1 MKIIKLLLVDKENNV
16 RLELDGFE
24 DNVNDFFDEDVKHQ
38 INKGDKVY
46 RFYLGVE
53 YQEFEMRK
61 REILSDY
68 KTININ

>member
-1 MKIIKLLLVDKENNV
+1 METIKLLLVDKENNV

-24 DNVNDFFDEDVKHQ
+24 DNVNDFFDEEVKYQ
-38 INKGDKVY
+38 MNKGDKVY
-46 RFYLGVE
+46 RFYLGFE

-68 KTININ
+68 EIINLN

>member
-46 RFYLGVE
+46 RFYLGFE

-68 KTININ
+68 EIINLN

>member
-1 MKIIKLLLVDKENNV
+1 MKIIKLLIVDKENNV

-38 INKGDKVY
+38 MNKGDKVY
-46 RFYLGVE
+46 RFYLGFE

-68 KTININ
+68 EIINLN

>member
-1 MKIIKLLLVDKENNV
+1 MKIIKLLIVDKENNV
-16 RLELDGFE
+16 RLEVDGFE

-38 INKGDKVY
+38 MNKGDKAY
-46 RFYLGVE
+46 RFYLGFE

-68 KTININ
+68 EIINLN

>member
-1 MKIIKLLLVDKENNV
+1 MKIIKLLIVDKENNV

-24 DNVNDFFDEDVKHQ
+24 DNVNDFFDQDVKHQ
-38 INKGDKVY
+38 MNKGDKVY
-46 RFYLGVE
+46 RFYLGFE

-68 KTININ
+68 EIINLN

>member
-1 MKIIKLLLVDKENNV
+1 MKIIKLLIVDKENNV
-16 RLELDGFE
+16 RLEVDGFE

-38 INKGDKVY
+38 MNKGDKVY
-46 RFYLGVE
+46 RFYLGFE

-68 KTININ
+68 EIINLN

>member
-1 MKIIKLLLVDKENNV
+1 MKIIKLLIVDKENNV

-38 INKGDKVY
+38 MNKGDKAY
-46 RFYLGVE
+46 RFYLDVE
-53 YQEFEMRK
+53 YQEFERRK

-68 KTININ
+68 KTINLN

>member
-1 MKIIKLLLVDKENNV
+1 MKIIKLLIVDKENHV

-38 INKGDKVY
+38 MNKGDKVY
-46 RFYLGVE
+46 RFYLGFE

-68 KTININ
+68 EIINLN

>member
-1 MKIIKLLLVDKENNV
+1 MKIIKLLIVDKENNV

-38 INKGDKVY
+38 MNKGDKAY

-53 YQEFEMRK
+53 YQEFKMMK
-61 REILSDY
+61 REFLSDC
-68 KTININ
+68 KTINHN